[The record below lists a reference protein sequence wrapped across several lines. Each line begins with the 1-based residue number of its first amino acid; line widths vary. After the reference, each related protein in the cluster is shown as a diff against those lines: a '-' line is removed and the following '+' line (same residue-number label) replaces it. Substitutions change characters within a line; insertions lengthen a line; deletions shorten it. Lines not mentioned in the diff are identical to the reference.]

1 MKSQLEHTP
10 SRLYEV
16 PAFHRQ
22 RRVEIMAGKRIL
34 ITGAGSGFG
43 ELAAIGL
50 AKEGHSVIAGVQ
62 IWPQATAL
70 REKVQALGLK
80 TIRVEKL
87 DLLHPYDVQNA
98 LRWDIDILVNNAAI
112 AESGPIAEIPIDL
125 LHRIF
130 ETNFFAH
137 VELTQ
142 RFVRRFIDEHRP
154 GKIVFTSS
162 IGGLVAVPF
171 GGPYAATKHALEAVA
186 GSMHA
191 ELAPFGIQ
199 VQVINPGGYLTGF
212 NETEAESASHWM
224 DDRRNYVKKA
234 TVQGFFDQILGE
246 EQNRMDPQLMADAMV
261 AIIPKETGRFR
272 NVVPQL
278 AEDMVKAVQEEVWR
292 TAIDLPSLETVTTA

>member
-1 MKSQLEHTP
+1 MK
-10 SRLYEV
+10 
-16 PAFHRQ
+16 AK
-22 RRVEIMAGKRIL
+22 RVL

-50 AKEGHSVIAGVQ
+50 AKEGHDVIAGVQ

-70 REKVQALGLK
+70 RGKVQALGLRNL
-80 TIRVEKL
+80 RVEKL
-87 DLLHPYDVQNA
+87 DLLHPYDIQNA
-98 LRWDIDILVNNAAI
+98 LHWDIDILVNNAAI
-112 AESGPIAEIPIDL
+112 AESGPIAEIPMEL

-130 ETNFFAH
+130 EANFFAPL
-137 VELTQ
+137 ELTQ
-142 RFVRRFIDEHRP
+142 RFVRKFIDERRP

-162 IGGLVAVPF
+162 IGGLISIPF
-171 GGPYAATKHALEAVA
+171 GGPYAATKHALEAIA
-186 GSMHA
+186 GSLKA

-224 DDRRNYVKKA
+224 DDRRNYVKRA
-234 TVQGFFDQILGE
+234 TVQGFFDEILGE

-278 AEDMVKAVQEEVWR
+278 AEDMVKAVQRDVWESK
-292 TAIDLPSLETVTTA
+292 IDLLLLKE